1 MPFHQEDRTRYLKSR
16 QRLCNETLVTVAEYF
31 DNLFNSQ
38 MADGLLTKKHVKQ
51 ILFCA
56 KHELRHKLAKCYK
69 DRIHNLA
76 NHCYRCKD
84 CSHERSYAY
93 HQNKPKST
101 YVTTMA
107 ITAVTITTRATTN
120 KSTRGSPQVQQQGLQ
135 ALSPAKEPAHF

>member
-1 MPFHQEDRTRYLKSR
+1 
-16 QRLCNETLVTVAEYF
+16 
-31 DNLFNSQ
+31 
-38 MADGLLTKKHVKQ
+38 MADGSLTKKHVKQ

-76 NHCYRCKD
+76 NHCYRCED